1 MLLLATH
8 PSPFF
13 EYLRIRFFINLTPF
27 PLLKERGLYIIIYP
41 LLFQKKGTGDE
52 VKGQEK
58 KVGV

>member
-13 EYLRIRFFINLTPF
+13 EYLRIRFFINLTVS
-27 PLLKERGLYIIIYP
+27 PLQERGLYIIIYP
-41 LLFQKKGTGDE
+41 LLFQEKGTGDE